1 MKTSVI
7 YTRVSSREQAEGFSI
22 EAQVKA
28 CQKKAKD
35 DGYRVL
41 KVFRDEGF
49 TGTSSDRPALQ
60 ELLNFCKH
68 DTVHAVI
75 IHKLDRFARSIV
87 DHSAL
92 RAILLKYGTTLVS
105 CTEQLGNAPHEVF
118 LENIMA
124 SMAQYY
130 SDNLKT
136 EVRKGIV
143 ERFESGY
150 HLSVAP
156 YGYVTT
162 KESKVMHI
170 VPNEAETIRKIY
182 SLYATGHYSFESI
195 AELLYKKGYTT
206 RQKRKF
212 NKSRI
217 QEILKNVIYEGLV
230 EYKKIGKKVKGLH
243 EPVVSTVIFN
253 LAQQIMAERGNVLLK
268 DKGKYNFLYKGFVSC
283 PECGKTLYAAYSRG
297 GSGKKHLYYCCRS
310 KTHKSVNIKEADVQK
325 AFDKKL
331 EELQIVEGVMEII
344 DTNVKEVLEK
354 KHRESSKNLNTNEN
368 ALQDI
373 KKERVDLY
381 KRYRKGE
388 VSEATY
394 KEVESEIEDRE
405 AVAQVSV
412 HEEMIDYY
420 DLLSQ
425 LRMLS
430 NFGSNISRY
439 WEIANFDRRKE
450 ILCSMFTNAPVI
462 KNGNLTNVE
471 ISPLY
476 KAFKDFSN
484 QLVLSGR
491 GDST

>member
-1 MKTSVI
+1 MKTAVI

-28 CQKKAKD
+28 CQEKAKH
-35 DGYRVL
+35 DGFKVL
-41 KVFRDEGF
+41 KVYRDEGF
-49 TGTSSDRPALQ
+49 TGTTSDRPGLQ
-60 ELLNFCKH
+60 ELLNFCKSNS
-68 DTVHAVI
+68 VHAVI

-92 RAILLKYGTTLVS
+92 RAILMKFGTTLVS
-105 CTEQLGNAPHEVF
+105 CTEQLGNAPHEIF

-130 SDNLKT
+130 SDNLRT
-136 EVRKGIV
+136 EVKKGIV

-150 HLSVAP
+150 HLSTAP
-156 YGYVTT
+156 YGYSMT
-162 KESKVMHI
+162 KETKVMQ
-170 VPNEAETIRKIY
+170 VVNKEAETIRKIY

-195 AELLYKKGYTT
+195 AGLLYKRGYKT
-206 RQKRKF
+206 RQGNKF
-212 NKSRI
+212 HKTRI
-217 QEILKNVIYEGLV
+217 QEILKNVAYEGLV
-230 EYKKIGKKVKGLH
+230 EYKKIGKKIKGLH
-243 EPVVSTVIFN
+243 EPIVSTVIFS
-253 LAQQIMAERGNVLLK
+253 LAQQVMEERGNVLLK
-268 DKGKYNFLYKGFVSC
+268 DKGKYDFLYKGFVSC
-283 PECGKTLYAAYSRG
+283 PECGKKLYAAYSTG
-297 GSGKKHLYYCCRS
+297 HTGKKHLYYCCRN
-310 KTHKSVNIKEADVQK
+310 KAHKSVNIKEADVQK

-331 EELQIVEGVMEII
+331 EELQIVEGVMKIV
-344 DTNVKEVLEK
+344 DTNIKEVLEK
-354 KHRESSKNLNTNEN
+354 KHRESSKALNTNEK

-373 KKERVDLY
+373 KKERIDLY

-394 KEVESEIEDRE
+394 KDVEAEIENRE
-405 AVAQVSV
+405 VVAQVSV

-420 DLLSQ
+420 DLLTQ

-439 WEIANFDRRKE
+439 WEISNFDIRKE

-462 KNGNLTNVE
+462 KNGILTNPE

-476 KAFKDFSN
+476 NAFKDLSN
-484 QLVLSGR
+484 RLVLSSR
-491 GDST
+491 GNRT

>member
-1 MKTSVI
+1 MKTAVI

-35 DGYRVL
+35 DGYKIA
-41 KVFRDEGF
+41 KVFKDEGY
-49 TGTSSDRPALQ
+49 TGTNSDRPALQ

-68 DTVHAVI
+68 ESVHAVI

-92 RAILLKYGTTLVS
+92 RAILLKYGTTLIS

-150 HLSVAP
+150 HLSTAP
-156 YGYVTT
+156 YGYITT
-162 KESKVMHI
+162 KESKVMQI
-170 VPNEAETIRKIY
+170 VKEEALVIRKIY
-182 SLYATGHYSFESI
+182 SLYATGHYSFDSI
-195 AELLYKKGYTT
+195 AELLYKKGYTN
-206 RQKRKF
+206 RQGKRF

-217 QEILKNVIYEGLV
+217 QEILRNVIYEGLV

-243 EPVVSTVIFN
+243 EPIVSTTIFS
-253 LAQQIMAERGNVLLK
+253 LAQQIMAERGNVQLK
-268 DKGKYNFLYKGFVSC
+268 EKGKYDFLYKGFVSC
-283 PECGKTLYAAYSRG
+283 PECGKALYAAYSRG
-297 GSGKKHLYYCCRS
+297 GSGKKHLYYCCRN
-310 KTHKSVNIKEADVQK
+310 KAHKGINIKETDVRK

-331 EELQIVEGVMEII
+331 EELEIVEGVMEII
-344 DTNVKEVLEK
+344 DTKVKEVLET
-354 KHRESSKNLNTNEN
+354 KHRESSQKLNTNET
-368 ALQDI
+368 ALQEI

-388 VSEATY
+388 ISEDTY

-405 AVAQVSV
+405 AVAQIAV

-425 LRMLS
+425 LRMLAS
-430 NFGSNISRY
+430 FGSNIGRY

-462 KNGNLTNVE
+462 KNGVLTNAE

-491 GDST
+491 SGGI